1 MALGSVRHRIGSG
14 VAVLWPG
21 MVLMPAVAAV
31 AALVVPGAF
40 AGGETRPW
48 RRRREAARAAAA
60 GAREAAGEAFLRL
73 DTAQRDL
80 RISLETV
87 RAVEPTE
94 ASDDALRR
102 FEALS
107 DLVDEASAS
116 YIGVMDRHPLDSE
129 DLDTTDFDAARRD
142 LEAVARR
149 LDDVGKELERFG
161 GSVGPMIARA
171 DLALGQL
178 PPKTEQARQTVRA
191 AEAAVRIAVREGLAS
206 AAYAQR
212 LDALHAELAELD
224 KGASVHGVAGTLTLA
239 EHVTTTAQTLYE
251 EADRLP
257 RLRDDVTKR
266 LSSLRTRAQAVASRA
281 DNLEPA
287 LSRLRQGYSA
297 ACWADLEGT
306 GAAVA
311 RAVEVAEARIDDA
324 TAAAKGR
331 EWADAVSRLATAR
344 AALNNA
350 DEAMAAVHDRLRD
363 LDDVARDPEAEVER
377 TRFALRD
384 AQRLAVGGR
393 AAAEEKYARSLDALV
408 YRLEAVGDQSDAPHP
423 DWWRFLTETRAIRA
437 EVARVVQQIRDDR
450 AGGQA

>member
-1 MALGSVRHRIGSG
+1 MALGAVRHRIGSG

-21 MVLMPAVAAV
+21 VVVVHAAAV
-31 AALVVPGAF
+31 AVVLVGPGAF

-48 RRRREAARAAAA
+48 RRRREAARAAAGA
-60 GAREAAGEAFLRL
+60 AREAAGEAFLRL

-87 RAVEPTE
+87 RAVEPTD
-94 ASDDALRR
+94 ASADALRR
-102 FEALS
+102 FETLS

-116 YIGVMDRHPLDSE
+116 YIGVMDRHPLDSD
-129 DLDTTDFDAARRD
+129 DLETTDYDAARRE

-161 GSVGPMIARA
+161 GSIGPMIARA
-171 DLALGQL
+171 DAALSQL

-191 AEAAVRIAVREGLAS
+191 AEAAVRVAVREGLAS
-206 AAYAQR
+206 AAYEQR
-212 LDALHAELAELD
+212 LAALHADLAELE
-224 KGASVHGVAGTLTLA
+224 KGAVAHGVGGTLALA
-239 EHVTTTAQTLYE
+239 ARVTTTAQTLYE

-311 RAVEVAEARIDDA
+311 RAVEVAEARIDEA
-324 TAAAKGR
+324 SAAANGR

-363 LDDVARDPEAEVER
+363 LDEVARDPEGEIER

-384 AQRLAVGGR
+384 AQRLAVGDR

-408 YRLEAVGDQSDAPHP
+408 FRLEAVGDQVDVPHP
-423 DWWRFLTETRAIRA
+423 DWWRFLTETRAIRTQ
-437 EVARVVQQIRDDR
+437 VARIVQQIRDDR
-450 AGGQA
+450 AGGPV